1 MSVLTNSKDKF
12 PLHVRKSE
20 EFMKIAVY
28 LGSSSGIDEKYSKL
42 TKEIG
47 NWLVEHKHTLVY
59 GAGSKGLMGVLAD
72 TVHQKGGRIIGV
84 MPEFLLEQEKLY
96 PAIDELYMVDTM
108 SKRKQ
113 KMIDEAESFIA
124 LPGGPGTLEE
134 VTEIISLIRL
144 NRISGSCVLWNLDGY
159 YQPLKDQ
166 LDRMIECGFLS
177 AEMID
182 RVYFITSMDELDAIF
197 LG

>member
-1 MSVLTNSKDKF
+1 M
-12 PLHVRKSE
+12 H
-20 EFMKIAVY
+20 IAVY
-28 LGSSSGIDEKYSKL
+28 LGSSSGNNQKYEKL
-42 TKEIG
+42 TQQIAC
-47 NWLVEHKHTLVY
+47 WLCEKGHTLVY
-59 GAGSKGLMGVLAD
+59 GAGSRGLMGLLAR
-72 TVHQKGGRIIGV
+72 TVHENHGRIIGV

-177 AEMID
+177 AEMIN

-197 LG
+197 RK

>member
-1 MSVLTNSKDKF
+1 
-12 PLHVRKSE
+12 
-20 EFMKIAVY
+20 MKIAVY
-28 LGSSSGIDEKYSKL
+28 LGSSSGTDEKYAKL
-42 TKEIG
+42 TIAIG
-47 NWLVEHKHTLVY
+47 RWLIEHDHTLVY
-59 GAGSKGLMGVLAD
+59 GAGSKGLMGLLAD
-72 TVHQKGGRIIGV
+72 TVHQNQGKIVGV

-144 NRISGSCVLWNLDGY
+144 DQISGSCVLWNLDSY

-177 AEMID
+177 ADTIQ
-182 RVYFITSMDELDAIF
+182 RVHFITSMEELNAIF
-197 LG
+197 SE